1 MNKFK
6 ITDFEICDHGIDH
19 AQYFQG
25 CGTSYTRFDYV
36 QTGCGENAREAFD
49 DALEQIAMCES
60 VDLSPIETSKEGKT
74 YQTKRAEK
82 FSVSRHLR
90 REHIKL
96 EEDEDCELYYYL
108 SIRYNLGAS
117 DETAL
122 RSAGL
127 HSSQV

>member
-1 MNKFK
+1 M
-6 ITDFEICDHGIDH
+6 
-19 AQYFQG
+19 
-25 CGTSYTRFDYV
+25 S
-36 QTGCGENAREAFD
+36 
-49 DALEQIAMCES
+49 ES

-82 FSVSRHLR
+82 FSVSRHLN
-90 REHIKL
+90 REHVPQD
-96 EEDEDCELYYYL
+96 EREDSELYYYL

-127 HSSQV
+127 HPSQV